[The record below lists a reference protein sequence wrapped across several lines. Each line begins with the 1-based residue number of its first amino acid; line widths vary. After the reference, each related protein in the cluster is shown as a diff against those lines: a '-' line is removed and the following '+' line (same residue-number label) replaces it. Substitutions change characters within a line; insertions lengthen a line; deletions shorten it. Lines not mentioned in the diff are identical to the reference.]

1 MNVYEAIAR
10 RRTVRSFKQPITEEQ
25 LRKLLFVGLLAPSGS
40 NEKPAEFIVI
50 DDDKI
55 ITQIAELKYLQ
66 SLKMIIDAMELND
79 PKIIEK
85 IHQQTLP
92 GPLQSQMALRQRNA
106 YKNCTVVAVC
116 NKKGHGRGRKPW
128 MNVENIASTWMCIE
142 NMALAATEDGLGM
155 QISILRE
162 QYKIITEKLLNIPED
177 HELAT
182 MVMFGVPT
190 EIIHKREMGATR
202 PDFSWMH
209 RNKFGC
215 RFK

>member
-10 RRTVRSFKQPITEEQ
+10 RRTTRSFKEPITEDQ
-25 LRKLLFVGLLAPSGS
+25 LRKLLIAGAMAPSGS
-40 NEKPAEFIVI
+40 NVQPWEFIVI

-55 ITQIAELKYLQ
+55 IAQIAELKYLQ
-66 SLKMIIDAMELND
+66 SLKMNIDAMELND

-85 IHQQTLP
+85 IHQQALP
-92 GPLQSQMALRQRNA
+92 GPLSLQMALRQRNA
-106 YKNCTVVAVC
+106 YQNCNVVAVC
-116 NKKGHGRGRKPW
+116 NKKGHGIGRKPW

-162 QYKIITEKLLNIPED
+162 HYKIIAEKLLNIPED

-182 MVMFGVPT
+182 MVMFGIPT
-190 EIIHKREMGATR
+190 EIPSKREMGTIR
-202 PDFSWMH
+202 PDFSWLH
-209 RNKFGC
+209 RNMFGC
-215 RFK
+215 KSE